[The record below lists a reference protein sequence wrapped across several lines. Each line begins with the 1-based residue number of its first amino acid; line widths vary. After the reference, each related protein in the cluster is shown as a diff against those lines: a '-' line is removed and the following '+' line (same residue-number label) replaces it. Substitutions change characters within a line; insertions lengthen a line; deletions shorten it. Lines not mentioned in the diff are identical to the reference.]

1 MEKVGKF
8 HDEKII
14 DNPNNKISIAMSL
27 GNICI
32 NA

>member
-14 DNPNNKISIAMSL
+14 DNPNNKISIAMSQE
-27 GNICI
+27 IF
-32 NA
+32 A